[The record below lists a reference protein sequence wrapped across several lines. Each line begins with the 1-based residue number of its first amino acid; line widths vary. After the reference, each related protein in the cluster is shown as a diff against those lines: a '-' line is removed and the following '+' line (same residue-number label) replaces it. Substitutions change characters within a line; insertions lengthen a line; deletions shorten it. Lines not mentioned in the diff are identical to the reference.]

1 MRRLLVSVLVLA
13 LLAAG
18 ADLAARL
25 VAQRTLA
32 QRVRTAAQLTGT
44 PEVSIRG
51 VPFLAQVIGGRYREV
66 ALTATD
72 VPVDDNMTVDRIDA
86 LLRGMHLPVSELL
99 GSDIKTVPVESVTAS
114 GTVGYATLADAAA
127 RQLGGGGLTV
137 QLGQGGPDTVHAT
150 VTAELAGNSVTG
162 EAEAT
167 ARIVDGNLVLG
178 FAKGAFGDLPAPLAS
193 RFAGLS
199 AITLPLRLPLSLSAT
214 GVTVGSSGVTITAQ
228 ASDVVLAA
236 G

>member
-18 ADLAARL
+18 TDLAARL
-25 VAQRTLA
+25 VAQRMLA

-44 PEVSIRG
+44 PEVSIHG
-51 VPFLAQVIGGRYREV
+51 VPFLTQVIGGRYREV

-72 VPVDDNMTVDRIDA
+72 VPVGDDMTVDRIEA

-99 GSDIKTVPVESVTAS
+99 GSGTTSVPVESVTAS
-114 GTVGYATLADAAA
+114 GTMGYVTLADAAA
-127 RQLGGGGLTV
+127 RQLGGSGFTV
-137 QLGQGGPDTVHAT
+137 QLGQGGPGTVHAT
-150 VTAELAGNSVTG
+150 VTAELVGTSVTG
-162 EAEAT
+162 EADAT
-167 ARIVDGNLVLG
+167 VRIVEGNLVLG
-178 FAKGAFGDLPAPLAS
+178 FAEGAFGDLPAPLAS
-193 RFAGLS
+193 RFAGLT
-199 AITLPLRLPLSLSAT
+199 AITLPLRLPLGLSAT
-214 GVTVGSSGVTITAQ
+214 GVTVGSSGVTVTAR